1 MKSCST
7 LLVIREMQIKPT
19 MRYHFIPN
27 RMAIVKKKK
36 GKITSVEQ
44 VLTKFGEIGTLGHWR
59 LENKIVS
66 PLWKA
71 IW

>member
-7 LLVIREMQIKPT
+7 LLVIREMQIKLT

-36 GKITSVEQ
+36 KGKITSVDK
-44 VLTKFGEIGTLGHWR
+44 VWRNWNLGTLEVG
-59 LENKIVS
+59 K
-66 PLWKA
+66 
-71 IW
+71 